1 VESVAA
7 DRQLDR
13 DQVSD
18 QALSPAVD
26 PPERRR
32 PARLLLG
39 VFIVLVLV
47 GGWWLIRGGR
57 PDAAPV
63 AEPPASETAAAPS
76 PVAAPSPAVAPP
88 APAPTGAAPEAPP
101 PTPEGPAAATAPS
114 DAGEE
119 LRPSHPITPTHMRIQ
134 RENNLLGSMNGAM
147 DVEDGAGLRN
157 LLDQYRQEYPDD
169 PNQLQEGYGVIADC
183 LQHPGPTATA
193 AGHRYF
199 DRERG
204 SILRRFVARHCHFD
218 LP

>member
-18 QALSPAVD
+18 QALSPALD
-26 PPERRR
+26 PLERRR

-39 VFIVLVLV
+39 VFTVLVLV
-47 GGWWLIRGGR
+47 GAFWLIRGGR
-57 PDAAPV
+57 TDAPPV
-63 AEPPASETAAAPS
+63 SEQPTSETAVAPP
-76 PVAAPSPAVAPP
+76 PVATPSPAVAPP
-88 APAPTGAAPEAPP
+88 APAPTAAAPEAPP
-101 PTPEGPAAATAPS
+101 PAPEAPVATTTPP

-119 LRPSHPITPTHMRIQ
+119 LRPSHPITTAHMRIQ

-147 DVEDGAGLRN
+147 DVDDGAGLRN

-169 PNQLQEGYGVIADC
+169 PNQLQEGYGIIADC
-183 LQHPGPTATA
+183 LQHPGPAATA

-204 SILRRFVARHCHFD
+204 SILRRFVARHCQFD